1 MNTPTETKSVTL
13 KPAPFGSVSSGTLR
27 TQDLLSAFVS
37 ALEGLMLVNGEYFSR
52 PENFVERDRLC
63 DAIGEAQDCFIDCAI
78 EKSDFGEI
86 DPDKEE
92 TAEWLVNET
101 LFDMLQSFAP
111 PYTYFSA
118 HPGDGADFGF
128 WLSDIEDIRDQVEFV
143 SSKEQEY
150 PPSDFRGEWLHVN
163 DHGNCTLY
171 VRVADD
177 RDNEIWSVV

>member
-1 MNTPTETKSVTL
+1 MTSPTETTPKPVTL
-13 KPAPFGSVSSGTLR
+13 KPAPLGSISSDTLR
-27 TQDLLSAFVS
+27 TQDLLSAFIS

-52 PENFVERDRLC
+52 PENFAERDRLLG
-63 DAIGEAQDCFIDCAI
+63 AIGEAQDCFTEDGDEI
-78 EKSDFGEI
+78 E
-86 DPDKEE
+86 PAKEE
-92 TAEWLVNET
+92 EAGELVNET
-101 LFDMLQSFAP
+101 LFDALQSFAP